1 MTAFAIRSAV
11 GVVTFMLLDGL
22 WLGLLMTG
30 FYRERLAP
38 IARMADGGL
47 APNWYAALAVYVC
60 LGVGL
65 AVFAVPRATSLP
77 GALGFGAL
85 FGLLVYGVYDF
96 TNLSTL
102 RDWTLVLTVVDVA
115 WGTVASA
122 VCAAVM
128 WVAVR

>member
-47 APNWYAALAVYVC
+47 APNWYAALAVYV
-60 LGVGL
+60 
-65 AVFAVPRATSLP
+65 
-77 GALGFGAL
+77 
-85 FGLLVYGVYDF
+85 
-96 TNLSTL
+96 
-102 RDWTLVLTVVDVA
+102 
-115 WGTVASA
+115 
-122 VCAAVM
+122 
-128 WVAVR
+128 